1 MRQGRDVAGADQAKK
16 IGKAIP
22 EKRMYD
28 VNEPLMAGRI
38 PSTYIHGMR
47 VRSLRHRAGNG
58 LVFSSAHLSD
68 DQALAELMPHLLG
81 DPQTEPRRIP
91 FRPGRRSQAWAKN
104 CVAIGL

>member
-1 MRQGRDVAGADQAKK
+1 MEHPQDGQPDPPEEAQGTRCGRADQAKK

-47 VRSLRHRAGNG
+47 VRSLRHRAG
-58 LVFSSAHLSD
+58 S
-68 DQALAELMPHLLG
+68 E
-81 DPQTEPRRIP
+81 
-91 FRPGRRSQAWAKN
+91 
-104 CVAIGL
+104 